1 MRDREAFVVQDD
13 DIDSTR
19 KRESNRYI
27 QKQNADRP
35 WLNSTVHTCNRAYST
50 RKYRSLGTP
59 PSLAFQARLL
69 HN

>member
-19 KRESNRYI
+19 KRESNRSQERLHI

-35 WLNSTVHTCNRAYST
+35 CATTIGESD
-50 RKYRSLGTP
+50 
-59 PSLAFQARLL
+59 
-69 HN
+69 